1 MAFEK
6 LHYRTM
12 DGDEIVVP
20 YAGHIFRRK
29 EYKNLVKDYKDN
41 PNELDEAMFEKA
53 GFKKDIMDQLDNML
67 LADYQKFVQVWMGEP
82 GASVGESSAS

>member
-6 LHYRTM
+6 LHFRTS

-53 GFKKDIMDQLDNML
+53 GFKKDIMDQIDNML